1 MFPIMT
7 KINNDVTQ
15 NVFWD
20 VIYVLNFL
28 KFVPKFLIIF

>member
-15 NVFWD
+15 NVLWA
-20 VIYVLNFL
+20 VIYVFNFF